1 MAFSAEQLQIAHL
14 LRRAG
19 FGASP
24 AEWTF
29 YSRLGL
35 AGTTDYLLHPEKVED
50 SMGKMQR
57 EIGGDFID
65 FEEFWSIRNW
75 WLYRMAHTPR
85 PLEEKMTLFWH
96 NHFATSAYKVDS
108 ARRMWNQ
115 NETLRR
121 YGLGSFRTMLQQIAR
136 DPAMLVW
143 LDGEHN
149 RAGAPN
155 ENFAREVMELF
166 TLGRGGG
173 YTEKDV
179 QEAARCFTG
188 WRWAN
193 TPSNFIYDP
202 GRHDDGEK
210 TVLGETGNWHA
221 DDVID
226 ILVRQ
231 PATAKRLTT
240 KLYAFFVGGEPSER
254 DSAKLCDT
262 YFASDYD
269 VRSIL
274 QVLFSLDS
282 FYSNDACFA
291 KIKSPT
297 EFTVMTLKTLGAP
310 LSSARDVSGALSLMG
325 QDLFNPPNVKGWNE
339 GRDWINS
346 RTLLARV
353 NFASLL
359 ADEMNRRVSL
369 LDTLRGLDPSAAPS
383 SAPRSSGGGASSMSM
398 SAPSMN
404 ASMGAMGGAM
414 GAPTMSGGMN
424 AMGGMAGQ
432 KQPTAGAS
440 RGRMTA
446 TTPAEAID
454 LLWNSLFRGMEMPA
468 TVRPLLLKY
477 ATDDKP
483 DNKQLPEGKVQGLIN
498 LMVSLP
504 EYQLC

>member
-1 MAFSAEQLQIAHL
+1 
-14 LRRAG
+14 
-19 FGASP
+19 
-24 AEWTF
+24 
-29 YSRLGL
+29 
-35 AGTTDYLLHPEKVED
+35 
-50 SMGKMQR
+50 MGKMQR
-57 EIGGDFID
+57 EIGGDFVD

-121 YGLGSFRTMLQQIAR
+121 HSLGSFRTLLQQIAR
-136 DPAMLVW
+136 DPAMLIW
-143 LDGEHN
+143 LDGASNH
-149 RAGAPN
+149 AGAPN

-166 TLGRGGG
+166 TLGRGNG
-173 YTEKDV
+173 YTETDIK
-179 QEAARCFTG
+179 EAARCFTG

-193 TPSNFIYDP
+193 TPSNFVYDP
-202 GRHDDGEK
+202 NNHDDGEK
-210 TVLGETGNWHA
+210 TVLGQTGNWHA

-226 ILVRQ
+226 ILVRHQ
-231 PATAKRLTT
+231 STAKRITS
-240 KLYAFFVGGEPSER
+240 KLYVFFVGARPNDA
-254 DSAKLCDT
+254 DSAKLCDA

-269 VRSIL
+269 IRSVL

-282 FYSNDACFA
+282 FHSPQAQFA

-325 QDLFNPPNVKGWNE
+325 QDLFNPPNVKGWTE

-353 NFASLL
+353 NFASTL

-369 LDTLRGLDPSAAPS
+369 LDTVRGLDAPT
-383 SAPRSSGGGASSMSM
+383 GASSPRPMAGGSAPAMSM
-398 SAPSMN
+398 SAPS
-404 ASMGAMGGAM
+404 
-414 GAPTMSGGMN
+414 MSGGMN
-424 AMGGMAGQ
+424 AMGGSMMGAMGGGSMMSG
-432 KQPTAGAS
+432 AMGAS
-440 RGRMTA
+440 TGGTKTA
-446 TTPAEAID
+446 TGRAAAATPEEAID
-454 LLWNSLFRGMEMPA
+454 SMWNALFRGMEMPA
-468 TVRPLLLKY
+468 ERRAALLKY
-477 ATDDKP
+477 ANDGKPDDKY
-483 DNKQLPEGKVQGLIN
+483 LHEGKVQGLIN
-498 LMVSLP
+498 LMMSLP